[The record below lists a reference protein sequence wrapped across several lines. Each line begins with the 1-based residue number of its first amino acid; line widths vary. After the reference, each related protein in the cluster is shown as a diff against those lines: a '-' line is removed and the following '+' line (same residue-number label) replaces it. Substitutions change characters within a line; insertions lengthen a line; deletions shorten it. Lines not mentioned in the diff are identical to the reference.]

1 MNISLLYKWW
11 WKLETKDE
19 LWQDIKYL
27 HGKCIRDVSP
37 KVFDSQVWSYML
49 KVKMYYI
56 QGRHIATDPRDK
68 TSFGMIAGCLKNLY
82 GFIYVSMPD
91 LYDICNDKDILV
103 KNGRE
108 KKS

>member
-1 MNISLLYKWW
+1 MNTSLLYKWW
-11 WKLETKDE
+11 WKLETKDG
-19 LWQDIKYL
+19 LWQDKYL

-37 KVFDSQVWSYML
+37 KVSDSQVWSVML

-56 QGRHIATDPRDK
+56 QGRHIATDSRDK
-68 TSFGMIAGCLKNLY
+68 TSFGMIAGCLKNLLS
-82 GFIYVSMPD
+82 ISMPD